1 MKEIFSVELQTEIKI
16 KNKKPKS
23 CILGGI
29 WAKGGYSWRVWE
41 YNTRKMFQFLPPF
54 KFGNSI
60 SSTQTDTKLLYKK
73 IFLFLGN
80 WQFTHKLGLHLFPTN
95 MLCLKDYPHNLTKH
109 MKSKGPQKHNFWTL
123 YGIGK
128 KSETQTMLIFKNSKF
143 PSFFKN
149 WENWE
154 FQLEEHSKIPK
165 VFVHW
170 EKAQSR
176 V

>member
-95 MLCLKDYPHNLTKH
+95 ILYLKNDPHNQQNIWNQRDYKNQFLNSLWNWKKIRNTNYAYI
-109 MKSKGPQKHNFWTL
+109 QKL
-123 YGIGK
+123 QIP
-128 KSETQTMLIFKNSKF
+128 IF
-143 PSFFKN
+143 
-149 WENWE
+149 
-154 FQLEEHSKIPK
+154 FQLL
-165 VFVHW
+165 
-170 EKAQSR
+170 
-176 V
+176 

>member
-95 MLCLKDYPHNLTKH
+95 ILCLKDYPHNLTKH

-123 YGIGK
+123 WNWKKIRNTNYAYIQKLQIPIFFQELGK
-128 KSETQTMLIFKNSKF
+128 LRIPARGTFKN
-143 PSFFKN
+143 P
-149 WENWE
+149 
-154 FQLEEHSKIPK
+154 
-165 VFVHW
+165 
-170 EKAQSR
+170 
-176 V
+176 

>member
-29 WAKGGYSWRVWE
+29 WAKGDTVGGSGS
-41 YNTRKMFQFLPPF
+41 TTPGKCF
-54 KFGNSI
+54 NSYHHL
-60 SSTQTDTKLLYKK
+60 SLETVFPALKLTQNYYIKK
-73 IFLFLGN
+73 YFFLGN

-95 MLCLKDYPHNLTKH
+95 ILCLKDYPHNLTKH